1 MEFFMNTKEP
11 APGFFN
17 LLNRAQKKIR
27 DYPVL
32 EQISEQALE
41 KFEKQHERLNSVL
54 DELSILVRMLK
65 AWSTR
70 SYTAIPVRSMVMVLA
85 AILYFLLPL
94 DFIPDFILG
103 VGFLDDIT
111 VIGFVVQSIRKDIEK
126 FRQWEQ
132 EPTVLERQGSTVQ
145 ETQDGPSSP

>member
-1 MEFFMNTKEP
+1 MNTKEP

-17 LLNRAQKKIR
+17 LLNRAQKKISN
-27 DYPVL
+27 YPVL

-70 SYTAIPVRSMVMVLA
+70 SYTTIPVRSMVMVLA

-126 FRQWEQ
+126 FRRWEQ
-132 EPTVLERQGSTVQ
+132 EPTVLDKQGSTVQ
-145 ETQDGPSSP
+145 ETQDGASSP

>member
-1 MEFFMNTKEP
+1 MNTKEP

-27 DYPVL
+27 NYPVL

-54 DELSILVRMLK
+54 VELSILVRMLK

-70 SYTAIPVRSMVMVLA
+70 SYTTIPVRSMVMVLA

-132 EPTVLERQGSTVQ
+132 EPTVLERQGSTAQ
-145 ETQDGPSSP
+145 GTQDA

>member
-1 MEFFMNTKEP
+1 MNTKEP

-54 DELSILVRMLK
+54 DELFILVRMLK

-70 SYTAIPVRSMVMVLA
+70 SYTTIPVRSMVMVLA

-132 EPTVLERQGSTVQ
+132 EPTVLDKQGSTVQ
-145 ETQDGPSSP
+145 ETQDGTSSP

>member
-1 MEFFMNTKEP
+1 MNTKEP

>member
-1 MEFFMNTKEP
+1 MSIKEP

-41 KFEKQHERLNSVL
+41 KFEKQHERVNSVL
-54 DELSILVRMLK
+54 DELSTLLRMLK

-70 SYTAIPVRSMVMVLA
+70 SYTSIPVKSMVMVLA

-103 VGFLDDIT
+103 VGFFDDIT

-132 EPTVLERQGSTVQ
+132 ERAALEK
-145 ETQDGPSSP
+145 QDASSSP